1 MKVKHVVLLSII
13 IVALFAIILVPLI
26 AYLMYL

>member
-13 IVALFAIILVPLI
+13 IDALFAMILVPLI

>member
-1 MKVKHVVLLSII
+1 MKVQHVVLLSII
-13 IVALFAIILVPLI
+13 IVALFAMILVSLI

>member
-13 IVALFAIILVPLI
+13 IVALSALILVPLI

>member
-13 IVALFAIILVPLI
+13 IAALLAMILVPLI